1 MLTADERAAMLAR
14 VGGRVERAESRLS
27 VVEFA
32 DRLRSAGHDPSTMLA
47 GAPTH
52 RLERVAGGEI
62 PREGLCR
69 TVPFRQEAAE
79 GEGNSDGLNIEGY
92 GAVFDSTTEIHSWE
106 GSFLEKIRKG
116 AFRKTLREQ
125 TPKMQFDHG
134 HHPLLGGLPLG
145 RWTETKE
152 DDHGVHAA
160 GRLFDNWIT
169 QPFRDAIAEGAV
181 DGMSFRFSVVREEW
195 RDAQGKKITD
205 DHELFELLYFGV
217 EGDERLPLTRELIEV
232 RAPEMGPV
240 VWPAYKDTS
249 VSARSADGGTLT
261 IDLGALRS
269 NPRILADVA
278 ALVDSEARKVQQR
291 AILDSADER
300 LAQIE
305 PGADAAT
312 PDDLVHNQPVH
323 TASPEDERTEPP
335 ATERP
340 ADAHPDTTSAPRD
353 TGTSAGEHSPSG
365 QTPRRPANPTERRE
379 SLRKGYR
386 EYLDRVLAL
395 PDS

>member
-1 MLTADERAAMLAR
+1 MTLTAAERSAILAR
-14 VGGRVERAESRLS
+14 VGGRVERAETGLS

-32 DRLRSAGHDPSTMLA
+32 ERIRSAGHDPAVMLA

-52 RLERVAGGEI
+52 RLERVASGEI
-62 PREGLCR
+62 LRDGLCR
-69 TVPFRQEAAE
+69 TVPFAQERAE
-79 GEGNSDGLNIEGY
+79 GEENSDGLNIEGY

-145 RWTETKE
+145 KWNETKE
-152 DDHGVHAA
+152 DDQGVFAQ

-195 RDAQGKKITD
+195 RDAQGKKISD

-232 RAPEMGPV
+232 KAPEMGPV

-278 ALVDSEARKVQQR
+278 ALVDAEALRHEQR
-291 AILDSADER
+291 AILDSAER
-300 LAQIE
+300 RI
-305 PGADAAT
+305 AAIDST
-312 PDDLVHNQPVH
+312 GDQEIVHNQPVH
-323 TASPEDERTEPP
+323 TPSPEGERTEPP

-340 ADAHPDTTSAPRD
+340 AEAHPDPASAPRH
-353 TGTSAGEHSPSG
+353 TGTSAGEHSPSD
-365 QTPRRPANPTERRE
+365 QPRRPANPTERRE
-379 SLRKGYR
+379 SMRATYR
-386 EYLDRVLAL
+386 DYLDRVLAL